1 MKTDGGWAKAVQE
14 GILTGDF
21 ESGGDTPIG
30 VVLGHLN
37 EQQRAAATHGS
48 DPLLIVAGAGTGK
61 TATLAHRVAYKIATG
76 TDPGRI
82 LLLTFTR
89 RAASEMLRRVEGILR
104 QLENQSR
111 QNALRGGDQTTGGDQ
126 TGGGGASRAGGGS
139 ALTGGA
145 GAGLAQGGKVWG
157 GTFHATAT
165 RLLRLHGRSIGLQ
178 PSFTILD
185 RGDAED
191 LLGVLRTELSL
202 HKNDRRFPLKGTCMD
217 IYSRC
222 VNARQ
227 PVEEAVET
235 HFPWCKD
242 DVDDL
247 RRLFAA
253 YVDRKG
259 EQSVLDYD
267 DLLLFWHGLLTDPRA
282 ARAVRSRFDCVLVDE
297 YQDTN
302 HLQAEI
308 LEMLC
313 PGGRDLTVVG
323 DDAQAIYSFRAA
335 TVRNILD
342 FPQQFPDTRV
352 VTLEENYRST
362 QPLLDAT
369 NQVIAAATERHAKD
383 LWTRRQGGDRPR
395 LVTCED
401 EDEQTEFI
409 VRQILEHREGGLALK
424 RQAVLFRASHHSLA
438 LELELTRRN
447 IPFHKYG
454 GLRFVETAHVKD
466 LLAFLRL
473 AENPRDLMAGT
484 RVLMLLPGVG
494 PKKARTLMDRLA
506 TGTAAPAGLA
516 EPAGRGATSAV
527 MALPGAAPPADLAAT
542 PAPGSGFRSWETA
555 PAPSTAADDKWRA
568 LVALM
573 TTIGAKEGPDLASQ
587 IKQIRLFYAPLLERL
602 YDNARARLMDLEQL
616 EWLATRFPDR
626 ARFLAEI
633 ALDPPSYTEDL
644 AGPPLLDED
653 FLILSTIHSAK
664 GLEWDAVYIIHA
676 ADGNIPSDM
685 ATGKLEEIEE
695 ERRLFYVSLTRAKD
709 WLYVCH
715 PLRYYTAS
723 RGFSDIHGY
732 AQLTRFLSASV
743 RPYFQQCQAREE
755 LGPADDPHGTH
766 GDDVHPYGRA
776 VTTEDIRRRLKDFF

>member
-1 MKTDGGWAKAVQE
+1 MSPLPIQN
-14 GILTGDF
+14 ILA
-21 ESGGDTPIG
+21 E
-30 VVLGHLN
+30 LN
-37 EQQRAAATHGS
+37 EQQRLAVEHGE

-61 TATLAHRVAYKIATG
+61 TATLAHRVAYRIATG

-89 RAASEMLRRVEGILR
+89 RAAAEMVRRVESILR
-104 QLENQSR
+104 RLE
-111 QNALRGGDQTTGGDQ
+111 AET
-126 TGGGGASRAGGGS
+126 RAQ
-139 ALTGGA
+139 ATGGA
-145 GAGLAQGGKVWG
+145 GDGAAAGAAPTLRSAGKVWG

-165 RLLRLHGRSIGLQ
+165 RLLRLHGRSIGLD

-191 LLGVLRTELSL
+191 LMGVLRTDLGLAKS
-202 HKNDRRFPLKGTCMD
+202 DRRFPLKGTCMD

-222 VNARQ
+222 VNARET
-227 PVEEAVET
+227 VEEAVET

-242 DVDDL
+242 EVDDL
-247 RRLFAA
+247 RKLFAA

-267 DLLLFWHGLLTDPRA
+267 DLLLFWHGLLTDARA
-282 ARAVRSRFDCVLVDE
+282 ARSIRGRFDCVLVDE

-302 HLQAEI
+302 VLQAEI

-313 PGGRDLTVVG
+313 PGGKNLTVVG

-342 FPQQFPDTRV
+342 FPLHFPGTTV
-352 VTLEENYRST
+352 VTLEQNYRST
-362 QPLLDAT
+362 QPILDAT
-369 NQVIAAATERHAKD
+369 NDVIAGAAERHAKN
-383 LWTRRQGGDRPR
+383 LWSRRPEGGKPQ
-395 LVTCED
+395 LVCCGD
-401 EDEQTEFI
+401 EDEQSEFVI
-409 VRQILEHREGGLALK
+409 QRILEHREAGVHLR

-438 LELELTRRN
+438 LELELARRN

-494 PKKARTLMDRLA
+494 PKKARALMNDLA
-506 TGTAAPAGLA
+506 AGTP
-516 EPAGRGATSAV
+516 GA
-527 MALPGAAPPADLAAT
+527 AAPPADSGAAT
-542 PAPGSGFRSWETA
+542 AARAAAPAGPSRRAFSGFAAWAGR
-555 PAPSTAADDKWRA
+555 PAPSAAAASAWEG
-568 LVALM
+568 LVSLM
-573 TTIGAKEGPDLASQ
+573 TSIGSRDPGDLASQ
-587 IKQIRLFYAPLLERL
+587 IKRIRLFYAPLLERL
-602 YDNARARLMDLEQL
+602 YDNARARILDLEQL
-616 EWLATRFPDR
+616 EGLATRSPDR

-664 GLEWDAVYIIHA
+664 GLEWDSVYVIHA

-685 ATGKLEEIEE
+685 ATGRLEEIEE
-695 ERRLFYVSLTRAKD
+695 ERRLFYVALTRAKD
-709 WLYVCH
+709 WLYVCY
-715 PLRYYTAS
+715 PIRYYTYP
-723 RGFSDIHGY
+723 RTFSDVHGY
-732 AQLTRFLSASV
+732 AQLTRFLPERV
-743 RPYFQQCQAREE
+743 RRLFEETQAA
-755 LGPADDPHGTH
+755 GITSADDSFDGAFSHALGTEQT
-766 GDDVHPYGRA
+766 
-776 VTTEDIRRRLKDFF
+776 VTTEDIRRRLKGLF

>member
-1 MKTDGGWAKAVQE
+1 MSPLPIQN
-14 GILTGDF
+14 ILA
-21 ESGGDTPIG
+21 E
-30 VVLGHLN
+30 LN
-37 EQQRAAATHGS
+37 EQQRLAVEHGE

-61 TATLAHRVAYKIATG
+61 TATLAHRVAYRMATG

-89 RAASEMLRRVEGILR
+89 RAAAEMVRRVESILR
-104 QLENQSR
+104 RLEAETRAQ
-111 QNALRGGDQTTGGDQ
+111 AAGA
-126 TGGGGASRAGGGS
+126 GGGAAESAS
-139 ALTGGA
+139 PALT
-145 GAGLAQGGKVWG
+145 LRSSGKVWG

-165 RLLRLHGRSIGLQ
+165 RLLRLHGRSIGLD

-191 LLGVLRTELSL
+191 LMGVLRTDLGLAKS
-202 HKNDRRFPLKGTCMD
+202 DRRFPLKGTCMD

-222 VNARQ
+222 VNARET
-227 PVEEAVET
+227 VEEAVET

-242 DVDDL
+242 EVDDL
-247 RRLFAA
+247 RKLFAA

-267 DLLLFWHGLLTDPRA
+267 DLLLFWHGLLTDRRA
-282 ARAVRSRFDCVLVDE
+282 ARSIRGRFDCVLVDE

-302 HLQAEI
+302 VLQAEI

-313 PGGRDLTVVG
+313 PGGKNLTVVG

-342 FPQQFPDTRV
+342 FPLHFPGTTV
-352 VTLEENYRST
+352 VTLEQNYRST
-362 QPLLDAT
+362 QPILDAT
-369 NQVIAAATERHAKD
+369 NDVIAGATERHAKS
-383 LWTRRQGGDRPR
+383 LWSRRLEGGKPQ
-395 LVTCED
+395 LVCCGD
-401 EDEQTEFI
+401 EDEQSEFVI
-409 VRQILEHREGGLALK
+409 QRILEHREAGVPLR

-438 LELELTRRN
+438 LELELARRN

-494 PKKARTLMDRLA
+494 PKKARALMNDLA
-506 TGTAAPAGLA
+506 AGTPGTAALPADSGAATAARAAAPAGPGGRA
-516 EPAGRGATSAV
+516 FSGFAAWAGR
-527 MALPGAAPPADLAAT
+527 
-542 PAPGSGFRSWETA
+542 
-555 PAPSTAADDKWRA
+555 PAPSAAAASAWEG
-568 LVALM
+568 LVSLM
-573 TTIGAKEGPDLASQ
+573 TSIGSRDPGDLASQ
-587 IKQIRLFYAPLLERL
+587 IKRIRLFYAPLLERL
-602 YDNARARLMDLEQL
+602 YDNARARILDLEQL
-616 EWLATRFPDR
+616 EGLATRSPDR

-664 GLEWDAVYIIHA
+664 GLEWDSVYVIHA

-685 ATGKLEEIEE
+685 ATGRLEEIEE
-695 ERRLFYVSLTRAKD
+695 ERRLFYVALTRAKD
-709 WLYVCH
+709 WLYVCY
-715 PLRYYTAS
+715 PLRYYTYP
-723 RGFSDIHGY
+723 RTFSDVHGY
-732 AQLTRFLSASV
+732 AQLTRFLPESV
-743 RPYFQQCQAREE
+743 RRLFEETQAA
-755 LGPADDPHGTH
+755 GITSPDDSSDGAFSQAPGTEQT
-766 GDDVHPYGRA
+766 
-776 VTTEDIRRRLKDFF
+776 VTTEDIRRRLKGLF

>member
-1 MKTDGGWAKAVQE
+1 MDNNHIGT
-14 GILTGDF
+14 ILA
-21 ESGGDTPIG
+21 E
-30 VVLGHLN
+30 LN
-37 EQQRAAATHGS
+37 EQQRFAALHGD

-89 RAASEMLRRVEGILR
+89 RAAAEMLRRVDGILR
-104 QLENQSR
+104 RLEAEAR
-111 QNALRGGDQTTGGDQ
+111 HANARAATEIDPVAAGMTNHALPED
-126 TGGGGASRAGGGS
+126 ARAGAARSS
-139 ALTGGA
+139 AS
-145 GAGLAQGGKVWG
+145 GKVWG

-165 RLLRLHGRSIGLQ
+165 RLLRLHGRTIGLQ

-191 LLGVLRTELSL
+191 LMGVLRSELGLS
-202 HKNDRRFPLKGTCMD
+202 KNDRRFPLKGTCMD

-222 VNARQ
+222 VNARE

-235 HFPWCKD
+235 RFPWCKD
-242 DVDDL
+242 EIEDL

-253 YVDRKG
+253 YVDHKG

-282 ARAVRSRFDCVLVDE
+282 ARSIRGRFDHVLVDE

-302 HLQAEI
+302 RLQAEI

-313 PGGRDLTVVG
+313 PAGKNLTAVG

-342 FPQQFPDTRV
+342 FPQRFPNTHI
-352 VTLEENYRST
+352 VTLEQNYRST
-362 QPLLDAT
+362 QAILDAT
-369 NQVIAAATERHAKD
+369 NEVIAGAAERHAKN
-383 LWTRRQGGDRPR
+383 LWSRRSDGAKPQ
-395 LVTCED
+395 LVSCED
-401 EDEQTEFI
+401 EDEQTEFVI
-409 VRQILEHREGGLALK
+409 RQVLEHREAGLALR

-466 LLAFLRL
+466 LMAFLRL

-484 RVLMLLPGVG
+484 RVLMLLPGIG
-494 PKKARTLMDRLA
+494 PKKARSLMDRLA
-506 TGTAAPAGLA
+506 GGTEQAGAAPRAEQGEADLARAAPSETAPSETAPSGSSSTGIAPAGFA
-516 EPAGRGATSAV
+516 AWAGC
-527 MALPGAAPPADLAAT
+527 
-542 PAPGSGFRSWETA
+542 PAP
-555 PAPSTAADDKWRA
+555 TAAAAGKWGE
-568 LVALM
+568 LISLM
-573 TTIGAKEGPDLASQ
+573 TSIGSREPGDLASQ
-587 IKQIRLFYAPLLERL
+587 IKRTRLFYTPLLERL

-616 EWLATRFPDR
+616 EWLAARFPDR

-633 ALDPPSYTEDL
+633 ALDPPTYTEDL
-644 AGPPLLDED
+644 AGPPVLDED
-653 FLILSTIHSAK
+653 FLILSTMHSAK
-664 GLEWDAVYIIHA
+664 GLEWDAVYVIHA

-695 ERRLFYVSLTRAKD
+695 ERRLLYVALTRAKD
-709 WLYVCH
+709 WLYVCY
-715 PLRYYTAS
+715 PLRYYTYP
-723 RGFSDIHGY
+723 RNFSDVHGY
-732 AQLTRFLSASV
+732 AQLTRFLPEGTRRFLDQRPASELV
-743 RPYFQQCQAREE
+743 APGRSAREGSPGAWE
-755 LGPADDPHGTH
+755 AGA
-766 GDDVHPYGRA
+766 A
-776 VTTEDIRRRLKDFF
+776 VTTADIRRRLKDLF